1 MTEVSKRAFSFS
13 RTLSTLGILLVL
25 IFSIKFLEPQHGSIS
40 AFISPQT
47 LFLVSGLSFFLLL
60 GAHGKSFL
68 SFIPE
73 SIKTL
78 FFDPLEQNQEFAQ
91 IAMDGEKFSLAS
103 GMIGVVVGLVTLLGH
118 LDDPSSIGPAMA
130 MSLLSV
136 VYGLFLSEC
145 FFSVIARAYM
155 PVSRDSAK
163 ESKLGIALV
172 FAGIF
177 ALLCCFFV
185 MLFAFSPISDKPVSE
200 EKNEIHF
207 TEVPVETNLGLIT
220 EGHIIKLVACIKTTK
235 AKERE
240 IVESMAPVI
249 REKIIMLILK
259 KEFLAMGTST
269 AYETLKSEVSS
280 EINSLL
286 KELGFQ
292 EPPLIVFS
300 EFLVK

>member
-1 MTEVSKRAFSFS
+1 MAEVSRRAFSFS

-25 IFSIKFLEPQHGSIS
+25 IFSIKILEPQQGNLS

-47 LFLVSGLSFFLLL
+47 LFLVFGLSFFLLL
-60 GAHGKSFL
+60 GAHGKRFL

-78 FFDPLEQNQEFAQ
+78 FFDPLEQNPEFAQ

-103 GMIGVVVGLVTLLGH
+103 GTIGVVVGLVTLLGN

-136 VYGLFLSEC
+136 IYGLFISEC

-155 PVSRDSAK
+155 PVSKDSAK
-163 ESKLGIALV
+163 EPKLGIAMTFGVV
-172 FAGIF
+172 FAF
-177 ALLCCFFV
+177 LCCFFV
-185 MLFAFSPISDKPVSE
+185 MLFAFSPVSDKPVPV
-200 EKNEIHF
+200 EKDEISF
-207 TEVPVETNLGLIT
+207 TEIPVETNLGLIT
-220 EGHIIKLVACIKTTK
+220 EGHTIRLMACIKTSK

-286 KELGFQ
+286 KELGFPK
-292 EPPLIVFS
+292 PPAIVFS